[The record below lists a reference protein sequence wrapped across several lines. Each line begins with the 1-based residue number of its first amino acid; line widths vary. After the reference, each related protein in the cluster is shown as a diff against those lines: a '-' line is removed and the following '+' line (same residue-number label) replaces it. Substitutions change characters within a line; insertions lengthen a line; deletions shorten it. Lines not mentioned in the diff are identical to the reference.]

1 LWVGTAEGL
10 ARGLGVCLG
19 FRFGKGE
26 VDMIDLDG
34 CVDKFFEGIDIANE
48 GEGALNIR
56 LQPIS
61 EQSETGFIVDA
72 KNIGGTFEFSSELGS
87 KAGLFEFVTQVL
99 MTLLVSIHRSQF
111 VFVCVVI
118 MEEIGGRLNKGVTPF
133 CRRSTA
139 MGDYVGNFDIIAVE
153 RNGTHSEV
161 EVTVVDEC
169 SVFRRLAIE
178 FRGFGKFGFF
188 AYGSRTWRPT

>member
-1 LWVGTAEGL
+1 MWVGTAEGL
-10 ARGLGVCLG
+10 AGGLGVCLG

-34 CVDKFFEGIDIANE
+34 CIDQFFEGINIANE

-61 EQSETGFIVDA
+61 EQSETGFIIDA
-72 KNIGGTFEFSSELGS
+72 KNIGGTFEFSRELGS
-87 KAGLFEFVTQVL
+87 RASLLERNEFAMQGLT
-99 MTLLVSIHRSQF
+99 TLLVGIHRSQF
-111 VFVCVVI
+111 VFVCIVI
-118 MEEIGGRLNKGVTPF
+118 MEEIGGRLDKGMTPF

-139 MGDYVGNFDIIAVE
+139 TGDHVGNFDIIAVE

-161 EVTVVDEC
+161 EVAVVDEC
-169 SVFRRLAIE
+169 GILGRFAIE
-178 FRGFGKFGFF
+178 FRGFGKFRLF
-188 AYGSRTWRPT
+188 AHWSRT